1 MKITK
6 KKKWIFCFLSLVV
19 IVAVMGSNDRKSLAA
34 GVPKLNAKTVT
45 LDPGKRASIR
55 FKKKISKASIRWYTK
70 NPTVATVS
78 CKGVVVAVNPGRTDV
93 ICKVVCKQKRKK
105 KTYRL
110 ICKVK
115 VNDYKNTYAYRRG
128 INVADSNA
136 FELPKW
142 SEVAPVQ
149 QFLYKN
155 EGMAYAYLQNKK
167 LYIITPE
174 REFAIASKYPLLGD
188 VISDEAG
195 NFYVIRGRKN
205 ATNDATVPTTFITKY
220 DPDGKEIKTTGFVGR
235 CIPWGDADKA
245 KTKIPFSDGNCV
257 SEIHD
262 GILVC
267 YHAKERYDGHQSDQV
282 IAVDTATMKEYTL
295 PNNAYSGHSFD
306 QAVIYSDQ
314 AKDFVF
320 ASLGDC
326 YSRGF
331 RVNRPDGKYGDDDG
345 IIFHSY
351 LKANAGYNMEIVN
364 ETFAQFAGLG
374 ETSAGL
380 VLAGAS
386 VKALNADA
394 AKQKQNLFLQI
405 FNPSF
410 EKITKDIFV
419 NGVDRKGNTAL
430 SMYDDKLTPITDHGV
445 IWLTDHT
452 DRDVVAPKMITADDK
467 IIVMW
472 SELRENTMKAYYMV
486 LSESGVVIKPR
497 TYIGKN
503 CLNSYEK
510 PVYFDQKIF
519 WAYSKDRKIRVKQL
533 SLQ

>member
-1 MKITK
+1 
-6 KKKWIFCFLSLVV
+6 
-19 IVAVMGSNDRKSLAA
+19 
-34 GVPKLNAKTVT
+34 
-45 LDPGKRASIR
+45 
-55 FKKKISKASIRWYTK
+55 
-70 NPTVATVS
+70 
-78 CKGVVVAVNPGRTDV
+78 
-93 ICKVVCKQKRKK
+93 
-105 KTYRL
+105 
-110 ICKVK
+110 
-115 VNDYKNTYAYRRG
+115 
-128 INVADSNA
+128 
-136 FELPKW
+136 
-142 SEVAPVQ
+142 
-149 QFLYKN
+149 
-155 EGMAYAYLQNKK
+155 
-167 LYIITPE
+167 
-174 REFAIASKYPLLGD
+174 
-188 VISDEAG
+188 
-195 NFYVIRGRKN
+195 
-205 ATNDATVPTTFITKY
+205 
-220 DPDGKEIKTTGFVGR
+220 
-235 CIPWGDADKA
+235 
-245 KTKIPFSDGNCV
+245 
-257 SEIHD
+257 
-262 GILVC
+262 
-267 YHAKERYDGHQSDQV
+267 
-282 IAVDTATMKEYTL
+282 MKEYTL

-306 QAVIYSDQ
+306 QSVIYSDL

-331 RVNRPDGKYGDDDG
+331 RVNRPEGKYGDDDG
-345 IIFHSY
+345 ITFHSY
-351 LKANAGYNMEIVN
+351 LKANAGYNMEIIN
-364 ETFAQFAGLG
+364 ETFAQLAGLG

-394 AKQKQNLFLQI
+394 AKQKQNIFLQI

-419 NGVDRKGNTAL
+419 GGVDRTGNTAL

-445 IWLTDHT
+445 IWLTDYT

-472 SELRENTMKAYYMV
+472 SEQRKNTMKAYYMV